1 MCLYIQLFCNIY
13 NRKEFFTNMKYSIET
28 KKKLCEMICLNHC
41 STIKTA
47 EEYNIPLKTLE
58 KWITAYNKDSHCF
71 DPKLE
76 LINDFSML
84 FDSPKDSYDDLNAD
98 DLKKQLMKKD
108 IEIARLKK
116 GYLVKEG
123 GMGEKVFVTFSKK
136 NTK

>member
-1 MCLYIQLFCNIY
+1 MTMHY
-13 NRKEFFTNMKYSIET
+13 NTEL
-28 KKKLCEMICLNHC
+28 KKKLCEEICLKHA

-71 DPKLE
+71 DPKIE
-76 LINDFSML
+76 LLNDFKIINEPNNSN
-84 FDSPKDSYDDLNAD
+84 YDDLSLE

-123 GMGEKVFVTFSKK
+123 GMEEKVFVTFSKK

>member
-1 MCLYIQLFCNIY
+1 MTMHYNI
-13 NRKEFFTNMKYSIET
+13 EL
-28 KKKLCEMICLNHC
+28 KKKLCEEICLNHS

-58 KWITAYNKDSHCF
+58 KWITAFNKDNHCF
-71 DPKLE
+71 DPK
-76 LINDFSML
+76 IDFVNDFKFINQSNEL
-84 FDSPKDSYDDLNAD
+84 DYDDLSFD
-98 DLKKQLMKKD
+98 ELKKQLMKKD

-123 GMGEKVFVTFSKK
+123 GTEEKVFVTFSKK